1 MEGIKPPLCVK
12 IDFVCE
18 KSIILV
24 LLLLKLLLASSIR
37 GDVFPL
43 VWILLDVP
51 AADAYD
57 RLLRVADV
65 FVFAVFILAKLA
77 VEHVFGFLGD
87 VVQFALFFGDFTSDE
102 LIFAEDGFHLFT
114 RSAGFRHRD

>member
-1 MEGIKPPLCVK
+1 M
-12 IDFVCE
+12 
-18 KSIILV
+18 
-24 LLLLKLLLASSIR
+24 
-37 GDVFPL
+37 FPF

-77 VEHVFGFLGD
+77 VENILGFFGDIIQL
-87 VVQFALFFGDFTSDE
+87 ALFFGDFTSDE
-102 LIFAEDGFHLFT
+102 LIFAEYGFHLFT